1 MSDDKHEH
9 SKEASPKR
17 YQDACLPAHKIPGQA
32 TQEPQKT
39 SRREEQEDRGP
50 GS

>member
-1 MSDDKHEH
+1 MSDDKRER
-9 SKEASPKR
+9 SNETSPKR
-17 YQDACLPAHKIPGQA
+17 YQDARLTAHKIPGKA